1 MSFENQIQ
9 HWVSLDNQI
18 KKLNDQIKELRDT
31 RNNLEQNI
39 IQYASSNNL
48 SNSTIQISDGK
59 LKFVNTK
66 QTSPLTLKFV
76 EECLAK
82 CIKSE
87 DQVNQIMTYI
97 KDSREV
103 KYVPD
108 IKRYYAVN

>member
-1 MSFENQIQ
+1 ME
-9 HWVSLDNQI
+9 D
-18 KKLNDQIKELRDT
+18 
-31 RNNLEQNI
+31 NI
-39 IQYASSNNL
+39 INDVRTNKLTNAVVS
-48 SNSTIQISDGK
+48 ISDGK